1 MAGTGKK
8 LHPYGINNIVSWGAT
23 VVIVGLL
30 FKIQHL
36 PFGGLFICIGLGA
49 EAILFFI
56 LGFQRE
62 EVEIDWTKAYPE
74 LAHDYTGELPKASAR
89 GAIGGGGGSTTAALD
104 KMLEEAKIGPEL
116 IGSLAD
122 GLKTFGDKVN
132 SISKVT
138 DAGEATIA
146 FTQKVKAATQ
156 SYDNLTT
163 SFEKAS
169 GNLMEL
175 ANTNVDSKAYHDQ
188 VNNLAKNLSALNA
201 VYELELQDSSAHL
214 KSMNKFYQ
222 NLSLTMNNFN
232 ESLEDSKQFK
242 DEVGRLA
249 KNLSSLNAI
258 YGNMLTAMNQPRPA

>member
-1 MAGTGKK
+1 MAGKK
-8 LHPYGINNIVSWGAT
+8 KPYGINNIVSWGAA
-23 VVIVGLL
+23 VVIVGLM
-30 FKIQHL
+30 FKILHK
-36 PFGGLFICIGLGA
+36 PGATYFITGGLTV
-49 EAILFFI
+49 EALLFLM

-62 EVEIDWTKAYPE
+62 EEEVDWTKAYPE
-74 LAHDYTGELPKASAR
+74 LAHDYKGELPTASQR
-89 GAIGGGGGSTTAALD
+89 GGGGGNNNFSQTAALD
-104 KMLEEAKIGPEL
+104 KMMADAKIGPEL
-116 IGSLAD
+116 LNSLAD
-122 GLKTFGDKVN
+122 GLRTFGDKVN

-138 DAGEATIA
+138 DAGEATVA
-146 FTQKVKAATQ
+146 FTNKVKQATQ

-169 GNLMEL
+169 GNLLEL

-188 VNNLAKNLSALNA
+188 VNSLAKNLSALNA

-242 DEVGRLA
+242 EEVGRLA

-258 YGNMLTAMNQPRPA
+258 YGNMLTAMNQPRQA

>member
-1 MAGTGKK
+1 MAGKK
-8 LHPYGINNIVSWGAT
+8 KPYGIGNIVSWGAA
-23 VVIVGLL
+23 VVIVGLM
-30 FKIQHL
+30 FKILHW
-36 PFGGLFICIGLGA
+36 PGATWFIAGGLTV
-49 EAILFFI
+49 EALLFLL

-62 EVEIDWTKAYPE
+62 EAEIDWTRAYPE
-74 LAHDYTGELPKASAR
+74 LAHDYNGELPAASQRAV
-89 GAIGGGGGSTTAALD
+89 APAANNFSQTAALD
-104 KMLEEAKIGPEL
+104 KMMTDAKIGPEL
-116 IGSLAD
+116 INSLAD
-122 GLKTFGDKVN
+122 GLRTFGDKVN

-146 FTQKVKAATQ
+146 FTNKVKQATQ
-156 SYDNLTT
+156 SYDNLST

-169 GNLMEL
+169 VNLSEL
-175 ANTNVDSKAYHDQ
+175 ANTNVDSRAYHDQ

-201 VYELELQDSSAHL
+201 VYELELQDSSSHL

-249 KNLSSLNAI
+249 KNLASLNAV
-258 YGNMLTAMNQPRPA
+258 YGNMLTAMNQPRQA